1 MDDGCYSLAKKDFYF
16 NSTCS
21 FSLAEHEFLI
31 KGLEAHFFSVSV
43 LEYRL
48 SFSGKDQKYPILV
61 LSRSSNEEFRALVN
75 PWIHGIVDM
84 RYKTA
89 W

>member
-1 MDDGCYSLAKKDFYF
+1 MDDGHYVQGNDRYENA
-16 NSTCS
+16 TCS
-21 FSLAEHEFLI
+21 FTMAEHEFLI
-31 KGLEAHFFSVSV
+31 KGLETHFNLSYMLRSV
-43 LEYRL
+43 
-48 SFSGKDQKYPILV
+48 GKDQKYPILV